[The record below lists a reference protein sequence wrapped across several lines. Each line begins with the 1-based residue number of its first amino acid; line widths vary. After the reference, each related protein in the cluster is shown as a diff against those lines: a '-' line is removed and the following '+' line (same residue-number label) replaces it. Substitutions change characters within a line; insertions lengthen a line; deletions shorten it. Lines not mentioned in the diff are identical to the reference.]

1 VIADGTTILI
11 RAAFEDPLRF
21 LFAQHKDTERKSVP
35 NASRRAMIAVNQKVA
50 VLPGTVISRPPQ
62 MREDPGILRID
73 VIQVLRMN
81 PAVVD
86 AIRHV

>member
-1 VIADGTTILI
+1 
-11 RAAFEDPLRF
+11 
-21 LFAQHKDTERKSVP
+21 
-35 NASRRAMIAVNQKVA
+35 
-50 VLPGTVISRPPQ
+50 

-73 VIQVLRMN
+73 VVQVLRMN